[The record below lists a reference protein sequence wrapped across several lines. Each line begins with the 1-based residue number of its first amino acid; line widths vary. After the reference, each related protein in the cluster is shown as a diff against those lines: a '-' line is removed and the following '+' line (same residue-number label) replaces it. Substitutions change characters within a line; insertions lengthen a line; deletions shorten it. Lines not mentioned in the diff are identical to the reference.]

1 VSKELQLLFSASEY
15 DVKSLLMGWSWLV
28 PQSDTPLYI
37 SVFGDW
43 VFGKPNGSL
52 WVLSVLEGTYE
63 QVANDSVEYNTL
75 NKSSEWLDRIFIASW
90 LPIAAENG
98 LSPSKNECLGWKI
111 HPLIGGKFKLENL
124 QIFSML
130 VYQSLMGQLHR
141 QLLQKEEQNKK
152 PWYQFW

>member
-1 VSKELQLLFSASEY
+1 VSEELQLLISASEY
-15 DVKSLLMGWSWLV
+15 DVKSLLTEWSWLA

-43 VFGKPNGSL
+43 VFGNPSGSL

-63 QVANDSVEYNTL
+63 QVANDSAEYNTL
-75 NKSSEWLDRIFIASW
+75 NKSSEWLDKIFIAGW

-98 LSPSKNECLGWKI
+98 LSPSKNECLGWKV

-141 QLLQKEEQNKK
+141 QLLQKEEPSTK